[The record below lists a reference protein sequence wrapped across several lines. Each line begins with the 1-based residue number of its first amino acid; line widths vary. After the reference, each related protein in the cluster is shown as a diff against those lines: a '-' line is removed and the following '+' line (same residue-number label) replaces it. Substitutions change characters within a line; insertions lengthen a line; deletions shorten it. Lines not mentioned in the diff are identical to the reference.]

1 MGEESFSNMRTG
13 KITNRQTQILLLLYR
28 FRFLNRHHLQLFL
41 NHKDPHQIKTWLKNL
56 TDQKVLNKIYY
67 ENKPAIYF
75 LNSGSLPVLKDQG
88 LTSQQLKK
96 VYREKT
102 RSRKFVSHC
111 LFLADIYFHFARLL
125 DKSGTLHFYT
135 KADLSDF
142 DYLFNPLPD
151 AYIAIKKGKVKRYFL
166 EIVDEKAP
174 RFVLEKLIEKYFD
187 YYQDKIWQQHTRHP
201 FPSVLLICPTQSVIK
216 TFNEIISDEDGE
228 ISFFLTTKDKFTDN
242 SPEIWEK
249 A

>member
-1 MGEESFSNMRTG
+1 MEINN
-13 KITNRQTQILLLLYR
+13 ITNKQLQILHLLYR
-28 FRFLNRHHLQLFL
+28 YRFLNRNQLQLYL
-41 NHKDPHQIKTWLKNL
+41 NHKDPRRIKTWLKNL

-75 LNSGSLPVLKDQG
+75 LNTGSLPVLKDQG
-88 LTSQQLKK
+88 LTTQQLKK
-96 VYREKT
+96 VYREKN
-102 RSRKFVSHC
+102 RSRKFVSRC
-111 LFLADIYFHFARLL
+111 LFLADIYFHFAGLL

-151 AYIAIKKGKVKRYFL
+151 AFIAIKKVKVKRYFL
-166 EIVDEKAP
+166 EIIDEKAP

-187 YYQDKIWQQHTRHP
+187 YYQDKIWQNHTSHP
-201 FPSVLLICPTQSVIK
+201 FPSVLLICPTQSVLK
-216 TFNEIISDEDGE
+216 TFREILSDEDGE
-228 ISFFLTTKDKFTDN
+228 INFFLTTKDKFTDG